1 MNYLSLPVAKRKQR
15 KAKTGKSKVITGL
28 LLVAVILVLLDFTGV
43 FTYISANILG
53 GGSSVEPTTG
63 ASSPGPFLVADLS
76 VRPEE
81 VQPNEI
87 VTITVSVAN
96 THDTWGICNLVL
108 IINGV
113 KEAEEQATVATGT
126 SQEVSFLVAR
136 EEPGNYN
143 IFVNGL
149 SGTFTVLDRL

>member
-1 MNYLSLPVAKRKQR
+1 M
-15 KAKTGKSKVITGL
+15 
-28 LLVAVILVLLDFTGV
+28 
-43 FTYISANILG
+43 
-53 GGSSVEPTTG
+53 
-63 ASSPGPFLVADLS
+63 
-76 VRPEE
+76 
-81 VQPNEI
+81 
-87 VTITVSVAN
+87 SVAN

-113 KEAEEQATVATGT
+113 KEAEDQATVAAGT